1 MAKRRKPGSGSVHL
15 RKDGR
20 WEGRCVVGYD
30 QRGYP
35 RTRNCLAK
43 TKGECLRKLKTLR
56 EQCRPPEQP
65 KEIESGMTF
74 GAWLDHWYQ
83 TCSMPAL
90 RPSTQQE
97 YELRIYRHIIP
108 ALGEIPLNKLTEA
121 NLQQFYHQL
130 KHGGRLNRTD
140 LYGTG

>member
-43 TKGECLRKLKTLR
+43 TKGECLRKLKALR
-56 EQCRPPEQP
+56 EQCRPPDRDCP
-65 KEIESGMTF
+65 TALSG
-74 GAWLDHWYQ
+74 AAP
-83 TCSMPAL
+83 SPA
-90 RPSTQQE
+90 
-97 YELRIYRHIIP
+97 
-108 ALGEIPLNKLTEA
+108 
-121 NLQQFYHQL
+121 
-130 KHGGRLNRTD
+130 GRRWPRRWRR
-140 LYGTG
+140 GRSP

>member
-43 TKGECLRKLKTLR
+43 TKGGVPAEAESPVGAMPLSGAAQGDRIRHDLRGVAGPLVSDLLHAR
-56 EQCRPPEQP
+56 
-65 KEIESGMTF
+65 S
-74 GAWLDHWYQ
+74 
-83 TCSMPAL
+83 PA
-90 RPSTQQE
+90 
-97 YELRIYRHIIP
+97 
-108 ALGEIPLNKLTEA
+108 
-121 NLQQFYHQL
+121 
-130 KHGGRLNRTD
+130 
-140 LYGTG
+140 

>member
-35 RTRNCLAK
+35 RTKNCLAK
-43 TKGECLRKLKTLR
+43 TKGECLRKLKVLR

-74 GAWLDHWYQ
+74 GAWLDHCW
-83 TCSMPAL
+83 
-90 RPSTQQE
+90 PSS
-97 YELRIYRHIIP
+97 
-108 ALGEIPLNKLTEA
+108 
-121 NLQQFYHQL
+121 
-130 KHGGRLNRTD
+130 
-140 LYGTG
+140 GTTWTWGPVSCASADRFPGCVGS